1 MHVDEYSTTEL
12 INELKLHAQ
21 SFDHK
26 IDPVRDLLL
35 IAAERLRQ
43 YQWMDS
49 QRVIQALA
57 TVKKVSSYG

>member
-1 MHVDEYSTTEL
+1 MKVDDYSTTEL

-21 SFDHK
+21 SFDNK

-43 YQWMDS
+43 YQWMDN

-57 TVKKVSSYG
+57 TVKKVSSYE